1 MSHSL
6 FSEFSPTTFEE
17 WKAIVLKDLK
27 GADYDKS
34 LLKSSDEGIVIDA
47 LYNQE
52 SVSIQHQEI
61 GNFPYTR
68 GAKQDNAWK
77 INEDI
82 YFSSA
87 KEGNTKALKALAGG
101 ANSVSFYGE
110 IASAQDA
117 EILLK
122 DVMLDIIDSY
132 YSCSETSCTFIS
144 EYFEKHYSKINLTG
158 GFLLEDERKTSLYE
172 SPLFSHY
179 NINGY
184 EFNLKGA
191 TAVEELAF
199 TLAKGN
205 EMIKQ
210 LITNNSIDEV
220 CATIKFTL
228 GTSPNY
234 FLEIAKIRAFRALWA
249 NVVKAYQP
257 KYSCSQIAFIHSKT
271 SAFYHAGI
279 DLNTNILR
287 NTTQAMSSILGGCNT
302 LSVTPHNLDYNN
314 DFSLR
319 IARNIQLIIQ
329 EESYFNKVADP
340 SGGAYFIEYL
350 SDELCAK
357 AWKLFQD
364 IEAKG
369 GFSTFEKSGELTA
382 MLTESLQKKQNAVET
397 NIKHIIGVNKHPVKN
412 ETQHLTQNIERLTS
426 SFEKKQLVS

>member
-27 GADYDKS
+27 GADYDKT
-34 LLKSSDEGIVIDA
+34 LLKSTDEGIVIDA

-52 SVSIQHQEI
+52 TVTIPRQEI
-61 GNFPYTR
+61 GTFPYTR

-87 KEGNTKALKALAGG
+87 KEGNAKALKALAGG

-110 IASAQDA
+110 ISSLTDV

-122 DVMLDIIDSY
+122 DIMLDIIDSY
-132 YSCSETSCTFIS
+132 YFCSETSCAFIS
-144 EYFEKHYSKINLTG
+144 EYLEKHYSKINLTG
-158 GFLLEDERKTSLYE
+158 GFLLEGESKTTLYE

-184 EFNLKGA
+184 GFNLKGA
-191 TAVEELAF
+191 TAVEELALA
-199 TLAKGN
+199 LAKGN
-205 EMIKQ
+205 ELIKQ
-210 LITNNSIDEV
+210 SIANNSLDDA
-220 CATIKFTL
+220 CAKVKFTL
-228 GTSPNY
+228 GSSPNY
-234 FLEIAKIRAFRALWA
+234 FLEIAKIRAFRALWG

-271 SAFYHAGI
+271 SAFYHAGVDI
-279 DLNTNILR
+279 NTNILR
-287 NTTQAMSSILGGCNT
+287 NTTQAMSSVLGGCNMLT
-302 LSVTPHNLDYNN
+302 VTPHNLDYSN

-319 IARNIQLIIQ
+319 IARNIQLILQ
-329 EESYFNKVADP
+329 EESYFNKVADT

-350 SDELCAK
+350 TDELCNN
-357 AWKLFQD
+357 AWTLFQN

-369 GFSTFEKSGELTA
+369 GFSAFEKSGELTT
-382 MLTESLQKKQNAVET
+382 MLNESLQKKQAAVET
-397 NIKHIIGVNKHPVKN
+397 NSKQVIGVNKHPSKN
-412 ETQHLTQNIERLTS
+412 ETQHLAQNIERLTS